1 MTRLLDLTASN
12 FRSFGATP
20 TTVDLDSDVVLF
32 YGPNGFSK
40 TNLAE
45 ALERLFYGWTRRRK
59 RGGKRGEMLSATEYG
74 CTYANAHVRQPVE
87 VSARVRLADGRKV
100 MLTRRMTN
108 PTVSEDSITLI
119 DGVPVDFAALGL
131 LVPEMVRPFLHM
143 GAS

>member
-12 FRSFGATP
+12 LRSFGATP

-45 ALERLFYGWTRRRK
+45 ALEWLFYGWTRRR
-59 RGGKRGEMLSATEYG
+59 KRGEMLSATEYG
-74 CTYANAHVRQPVE
+74 CTCANAHVRQPVE
-87 VSARVRLADGRKV
+87 VSARVRLADGRKGHAH
-100 MLTRRMTN
+100 
-108 PTVSEDSITLI
+108 PAVSEDSITLI
-119 DGVPVDFAALGL
+119 DGVPVDFAALSL